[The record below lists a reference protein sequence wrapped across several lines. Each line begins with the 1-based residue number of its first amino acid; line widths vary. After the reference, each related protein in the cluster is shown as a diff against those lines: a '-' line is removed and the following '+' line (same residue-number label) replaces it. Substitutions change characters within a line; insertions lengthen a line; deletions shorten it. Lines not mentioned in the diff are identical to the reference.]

1 MKTTTFNKRN
11 AIVFK
16 HFNRKGYSL
25 FSALGKVVVIG
36 VLAVPTLTFAKA
48 DGIAT
53 KPLKEHADTLSFGEQ
68 RLDEVQ
74 VTGSRAPLTAQQSAK
89 IVEVITRDD
98 IHRAEAQTVNDILKL
113 ATGVDVRQRGGFGVQ
128 TDISINGGTFDQ
140 ITLLLNGMPLTS
152 PQTGHNAADFPVGLD
167 DIDHIEVIEGAA
179 SRVFGSAAF
188 SGAINIVTKGEAE
201 QRSQEASLSQEASP
215 SPSEGGGVD
224 YQKSLKEQKSEAS
237 GQAYPQEASPSPSE
251 GGGVDYQ
258 KNSEKQRIDG
268 SVALEGGS
276 FGTFGGEARVALPPS
291 LKGRGRGWGL
301 PFHSISLGYSRSD
314 GGTDNADFKKRRGYY
329 QGGYTSYYVD
339 VNWQAGITSQDYGA
353 NTFYSARFPNQYEW
367 TRRYIGSVSAN
378 IRPITKLTI
387 SPMVYAHRDV
397 DHYQLIKDSVG
408 AKNGENYHRMDVYGA
423 SLNINL
429 DWLLGKTSVG
439 VDIRKEHILS
449 TAYGDNLS
457 EADWKKIHGSD
468 RYYTKEGNRT
478 NTSLYAEHNIL
489 LGGLTVSAGIMANK
503 NTGLDSDF
511 HFYPGVDISYRP
523 DSQWKFYASWNKA
536 MRLPT
541 FTDMYANNAAQKGDV
556 NLKPERNTTYK
567 IGSRYRTIG
576 FEALVSAFYS
586 HGTNMIDWVYE
597 TEASKQYHAMN
608 ISKLNNE
615 GFNVDAT
622 INFSELLG
630 ASLLQG
636 ETPVKLKLG
645 YAYIHQ
651 HSEMTQEIYRS
662 LYALEYLRH
671 KFVATLSHPI
681 VSHLSATWSLR
692 WQQRMNGYHPYAKL
706 DGALRWTERH
716 YQLYVKADNITGHR
730 YYDIGSVKQPGL
742 WIMAGAKVNL

>member
-25 FSALGKVVVIG
+25 FSALGKVVLIG
-36 VLAVPTLTFAKA
+36 VLAVPTLAHAKA
-48 DGIAT
+48 GGMAAVN
-53 KPLKEHADTLSFGEQ
+53 EHNDADSLSFGEQ
-68 RLDEVQ
+68 RIDEVQ

-89 IVEVITRDD
+89 IVEVISRDD
-98 IHRAEAQTVNDILKL
+98 IRRAEAQTVNDILKL

-140 ITLLLNGMPLTS
+140 ITLLLNGVPLTS
-152 PQTGHNAADFPVGLD
+152 PQTGHNAADFPVSLD

-188 SGAINIVTKGEAE
+188 SGAINIVTVNAAKATT
-201 QRSQEASLSQEASP
+201 A
-215 SPSEGGGVD
+215 D
-224 YQKSLKEQKSEAS
+224 KEWT
-237 GQAYPQEASPSPSE
+237 GWFR
-251 GGGVDYQ
+251 G
-258 KNSEKQRIDG
+258 
-268 SVALEGGS
+268 EGGS
-276 FGTFGGEARVALPPS
+276 FGSFGANAGV
-291 LKGRGRGWGL
+291 
-301 PFHSISLGYSRSD
+301 GYNDRRQNSGFDSYLSGGYTQSD
-314 GGTDNADFKKRRGYY
+314 GGTDNSDFKKRRGYY
-329 QGGYTSYYVD
+329 RGSYTSYYID
-339 VNWQAGITSQDYGA
+339 VNWQAGISSKDYGA

-367 TRRYIGSVSAN
+367 TRRYIGSVSAD
-378 IRPITKLTI
+378 IRPLSKLTI

-423 SLNINL
+423 SLNVNL

-439 VDIRKEHILS
+439 ADIRKEHILS
-449 TAYGDNLS
+449 TAYGDDLG
-457 EADWKKIHGSD
+457 EDDWKKIHGSD

-478 NTSLYAEHNIL
+478 NTSLYLEHNIL
-489 LGGLTVSAGIMANK
+489 FGGLTVSAGVMANK

-511 HFYPGVDISYRP
+511 HFYPGIDISYRP
-523 DSQWKFYASWNKA
+523 DSHWKFYASWNRA

-541 FTDMYANNAAQKGDV
+541 FTDMYANNSAQKGDV

-567 IGSRYRTIG
+567 LGTRYRTLG
-576 FEALVSAFYS
+576 FDVMVSAFYN

-597 TEASKQYHAMN
+597 TETSTQYHALN

-615 GFNVDAT
+615 GFNIDAT

-630 ASLLQG
+630 APLQQS
-636 ETPVKLKLG
+636 ETPVKLKFG

-651 HSEMTQEIYRS
+651 HNELTQAIYRS

-671 KFVATLSHPI
+671 KFVASLSHPI
-681 VSHLSATWSLR
+681 VSHLSASWSLR

-706 DGALRWTERH
+706 DGVLQWSEPH

-730 YYDIGSVKQPGL
+730 YYDIGGVKQPGL

>member
-25 FSALGKVVVIG
+25 FSALGKVVLIG
-36 VLAVPTLTFAKA
+36 VLAVPTLAHAKA
-48 DGIAT
+48 GGMAAVN
-53 KPLKEHADTLSFGEQ
+53 EHNDADSLSFGEQ
-68 RLDEVQ
+68 RIEEVQ

-89 IVEVITRDD
+89 IVEVISRDD
-98 IHRAEAQTVNDILKL
+98 IRRAEAQTVNDILKL

-140 ITLLLNGMPLTS
+140 ITLLLNGVPLTS
-152 PQTGHNAADFPVGLD
+152 PQTGHNAADFPVSLD

-188 SGAINIVTKGEAE
+188 SGAINIVTVNAAKATT
-201 QRSQEASLSQEASP
+201 A
-215 SPSEGGGVD
+215 D
-224 YQKSLKEQKSEAS
+224 KEWT
-237 GQAYPQEASPSPSE
+237 GWFR
-251 GGGVDYQ
+251 G
-258 KNSEKQRIDG
+258 
-268 SVALEGGS
+268 EGGS
-276 FGTFGGEARVALPPS
+276 FGSFGANAGV
-291 LKGRGRGWGL
+291 
-301 PFHSISLGYSRSD
+301 GYNDRRQNSGFDSYLSGGYTQSD
-314 GGTDNADFKKRRGYY
+314 GGTDNSDFKKRRGYY
-329 QGGYTSYYVD
+329 RGSYTSYYID
-339 VNWQAGITSQDYGA
+339 VNRQAGISSKDYGA

-367 TRRYIGSVSAN
+367 TRRYIGSVSAD
-378 IRPITKLTI
+378 IRPLSKLTI

-423 SLNINL
+423 SLNVNL

-439 VDIRKEHILS
+439 ADIRKEHILS
-449 TAYGDNLS
+449 TAYGDDLG
-457 EADWKKIHGSD
+457 EDDWKKIHGSD

-478 NTSLYAEHNIL
+478 NTSLYLEHNIL
-489 LGGLTVSAGIMANK
+489 FGGLTVSAGVMANK

-511 HFYPGVDISYRP
+511 HFYPGIDISYRP
-523 DSQWKFYASWNKA
+523 DSHWKFYASWNRA

-541 FTDMYANNAAQKGDV
+541 FTDMYANNSAQKGDV

-567 IGSRYRTIG
+567 LGSRYRTLG
-576 FEALVSAFYS
+576 FDVMVSAFYN

-597 TEASKQYHAMN
+597 TETSTQYHALN

-615 GFNVDAT
+615 GFNIDAT

-630 ASLLQG
+630 APLQQSD
-636 ETPVKLKLG
+636 TPVKLKFG

-651 HSEMTQEIYRS
+651 HNELTQAIYRS

-671 KFVATLSHPI
+671 KFVASLSHPI
-681 VSHLSATWSLR
+681 VSHLSASWSLR

-706 DGALRWTERH
+706 DGVLQWSEPH

-730 YYDIGSVKQPGL
+730 YYDIGGVKQPGL

>member
-25 FSALGKVVVIG
+25 FSALGKVVLIG
-36 VLAVPTLTFAKA
+36 VLAVPTLAHAKA
-48 DGIAT
+48 GGMAAVN
-53 KPLKEHADTLSFGEQ
+53 EHNDADSLSFGEQ
-68 RLDEVQ
+68 RIEEVQ

-89 IVEVITRDD
+89 IVEVISRDD
-98 IHRAEAQTVNDILKL
+98 IRRAEAQTVNDILKL
-113 ATGVDVRQRGGFGVQ
+113 ATSVDVRQRGGFGVQ

-140 ITLLLNGMPLTS
+140 ITLLLNGVPLTS
-152 PQTGHNAADFPVGLD
+152 PQTGHNAADFPVSLD

-188 SGAINIVTKGEAE
+188 SGAINIVTVNAAKATT
-201 QRSQEASLSQEASP
+201 A
-215 SPSEGGGVD
+215 D
-224 YQKSLKEQKSEAS
+224 KEWT
-237 GQAYPQEASPSPSE
+237 GWFR
-251 GGGVDYQ
+251 G
-258 KNSEKQRIDG
+258 
-268 SVALEGGS
+268 EGGS
-276 FGTFGGEARVALPPS
+276 FGSFGANAGV
-291 LKGRGRGWGL
+291 
-301 PFHSISLGYSRSD
+301 GYNDRRQNSGFDSYLSGGYTQSD
-314 GGTDNADFKKRRGYY
+314 GGTDNSDFKKRRGYY
-329 QGGYTSYYVD
+329 RGSYTSYYID
-339 VNWQAGITSQDYGA
+339 VNWQAGISSQDYGA

-367 TRRYIGSVSAN
+367 TRRYIGSVSAD
-378 IRPITKLTI
+378 IRPLSKLTI

-423 SLNINL
+423 SLNVNL

-439 VDIRKEHILS
+439 ADIRKEHILS
-449 TAYGDNLS
+449 TAYGDDLG
-457 EADWKKIHGSD
+457 EDDWKKIHGSD

-478 NTSLYAEHNIL
+478 NTSLYLEHNIL
-489 LGGLTVSAGIMANK
+489 FGGLTVSASVMANK

-511 HFYPGVDISYRP
+511 HFYPGIDISYRP
-523 DSQWKFYASWNKA
+523 DSHWKFYASWNRA

-541 FTDMYANNAAQKGDV
+541 FTDMYANNSAQKGDV

-567 IGSRYRTIG
+567 LGTRYRTLG
-576 FEALVSAFYS
+576 FDVMVSTFYN

-597 TEASKQYHAMN
+597 TETSTQYHALN

-615 GFNVDAT
+615 GFNIDAT

-630 ASLLQG
+630 APLQQS
-636 ETPVKLKLG
+636 ETPVKLKFG

-651 HSEMTQEIYRS
+651 HNELTQAIYRS

-671 KFVATLSHPI
+671 KFVASLSHPI
-681 VSHLSATWSLR
+681 VSHLSASWSLR

-706 DGALRWTERH
+706 DGVLQWSEPH

-730 YYDIGSVKQPGL
+730 YYDIGGVKQPGL

>member
-25 FSALGKVVVIG
+25 FSALGKVVLIG
-36 VLAVPTLTFAKA
+36 VLAVPTLAHAKA
-48 DGIAT
+48 GGMAAVN
-53 KPLKEHADTLSFGEQ
+53 EHNDADSLSFGEQ
-68 RLDEVQ
+68 RIDEVQ

-89 IVEVITRDD
+89 IVEVISRDD
-98 IHRAEAQTVNDILKL
+98 IRRAEAQTVNDILKL

-140 ITLLLNGMPLTS
+140 VTLLLNGIPLTS
-152 PQTGHNAADFPVGLD
+152 PQTGHNAADFPVSLD

-188 SGAINIVTKGEAE
+188 SGAINIVTVNAAKATT
-201 QRSQEASLSQEASP
+201 A
-215 SPSEGGGVD
+215 D
-224 YQKSLKEQKSEAS
+224 KEWT
-237 GQAYPQEASPSPSE
+237 GWFR
-251 GGGVDYQ
+251 G
-258 KNSEKQRIDG
+258 
-268 SVALEGGS
+268 EGGS
-276 FGTFGGEARVALPPS
+276 FGSFGANAGV
-291 LKGRGRGWGL
+291 
-301 PFHSISLGYSRSD
+301 GYNDRRQNSGFDSYLSGGYTQSD
-314 GGTDNADFKKRRGYY
+314 GGTDNSDFKKRRGYY
-329 QGGYTSYYVD
+329 RGSYTSYYID
-339 VNWQAGITSQDYGA
+339 VNWQAGISSKDYGA

-367 TRRYIGSVSAN
+367 TRRYIGSVSAD
-378 IRPITKLTI
+378 IRPLSKLTI

-423 SLNINL
+423 SLNVNL

-439 VDIRKEHILS
+439 ADIRKEHILS
-449 TAYGDNLS
+449 TAYGDDLG
-457 EADWKKIHGSD
+457 EDDWKKIHGSD

-478 NTSLYAEHNIL
+478 NTSLYLEHNIL
-489 LGGLTVSAGIMANK
+489 FGGLTVSAGVMANK

-511 HFYPGVDISYRP
+511 HFYPGIDISYRP
-523 DSQWKFYASWNKA
+523 DSHWKFYASWNRA

-541 FTDMYANNAAQKGDV
+541 FTDMYANNSAQKGDV

-567 IGSRYRTIG
+567 LGTRYRTLG
-576 FEALVSAFYS
+576 FDVMVSAFYN

-597 TEASKQYHAMN
+597 TETSTQYHALN

-615 GFNVDAT
+615 GFNIDAT

-630 ASLLQG
+630 APLQQS
-636 ETPVKLKLG
+636 ETPVKLKFG

-651 HSEMTQEIYRS
+651 HNELTQAIYRS

-671 KFVATLSHPI
+671 KFVASLSHPI
-681 VSHLSATWSLR
+681 VSHLSASWSLR

-706 DGALRWTERH
+706 DGVLQWSEPH

-730 YYDIGSVKQPGL
+730 YYDIGGVKQPGL

>member
-1 MKTTTFNKRN
+1 MTNCKEKVVPLQPLMKTTTFNKRN

-25 FSALGKVVVIG
+25 FSALGKVVLIG
-36 VLAVPTLTFAKA
+36 VLAVPTLAHAKA
-48 DGIAT
+48 GGMAAVN
-53 KPLKEHADTLSFGEQ
+53 EHNDADSLSFGEQ
-68 RLDEVQ
+68 RIDEVQ

-89 IVEVITRDD
+89 IVEVISRDD
-98 IHRAEAQTVNDILKL
+98 IRRAEAQTVNDILKL

-140 ITLLLNGMPLTS
+140 ITLLLNGVPLTS
-152 PQTGHNAADFPVGLD
+152 PQTGHNAADFPVSLD

-188 SGAINIVTKGEAE
+188 SGAINIVTVNAAKATT
-201 QRSQEASLSQEASP
+201 A
-215 SPSEGGGVD
+215 D
-224 YQKSLKEQKSEAS
+224 KEWT
-237 GQAYPQEASPSPSE
+237 GWFR
-251 GGGVDYQ
+251 G
-258 KNSEKQRIDG
+258 
-268 SVALEGGS
+268 EGGS
-276 FGTFGGEARVALPPS
+276 FGSFGANAGV
-291 LKGRGRGWGL
+291 
-301 PFHSISLGYSRSD
+301 GYNDRRQNSAFDSYLSGGYTQSD
-314 GGTDNADFKKRRGYY
+314 GGTDNSDFKKRRGYY
-329 QGGYTSYYVD
+329 RGSYTSYYID
-339 VNWQAGITSQDYGA
+339 VNWQAGISSQDYGA

-367 TRRYIGSVSAN
+367 TRRYIGSVSAD
-378 IRPITKLTI
+378 IRPLSKLTI

-423 SLNINL
+423 SLNVNL

-439 VDIRKEHILS
+439 ADIRKEHILS
-449 TAYGDNLS
+449 TAYGDDLG
-457 EADWKKIHGSD
+457 EDDWKKIHGSD

-478 NTSLYAEHNIL
+478 NTSLYLEHNIL
-489 LGGLTVSAGIMANK
+489 LGGLTISAGVMANK

-523 DSQWKFYASWNKA
+523 DSHWKFYASWNRA

-541 FTDMYANNAAQKGDV
+541 FTDMYANNSAQKGDV

-567 IGSRYRTIG
+567 LGSRYRTLG
-576 FEALVSAFYS
+576 FEVMVSAFYN

-597 TEASKQYHAMN
+597 TETSTQYHALN

-615 GFNVDAT
+615 GFNIDAT

-630 ASLLQG
+630 APLQQS

-651 HSEMTQEIYRS
+651 HNELTQAIYRS

-671 KFVATLSHPI
+671 KFVASLSHPI
-681 VSHLSATWSLR
+681 VSHLSASWSLR

-706 DGALRWTERH
+706 DGVLQWSEPH

-730 YYDIGSVKQPGL
+730 YYDIGGVKQPGL